1 MASVLV
7 VGDGPG
13 GLSAALFLAKNGMDV
28 AVFGQN
34 TTPMHKAMLYNYLGI
49 PELTGS
55 EFQRISRNQVAA
67 QGASIADA
75 QVAGIEKTRN
85 GFTLTTE
92 DGATREGQYLILA
105 AGTNV
110 KLGVSI
116 GLERGPD
123 GLECDRD
130 GRTAV
135 EGLYVVGWSTR
146 LRKTQA
152 IISAGQGASAALD
165 ILSIEAGEDVHDFDV
180 VS

>member
-28 AVFGQN
+28 VVFGQN

-55 EFQRISRNQVAA
+55 EFQRISRDQVAA
-67 QGASIADA
+67 QGARIEDV
-75 QVAGIEKTRN
+75 QVAGIEKTQA

-92 DGATREGQYLILA
+92 GGSTHNGDYLILA

-123 GLECDRD
+123 GLGCDRD
-130 GRTAV
+130 GRTAID
-135 EGLYVVGWSTR
+135 GLYVVGWSTR

>member
-13 GLSAALFLAKNGMDV
+13 GLSAALFLAKNGMEV
-28 AVFGQN
+28 TVFGQD

-49 PELTGS
+49 PELAGS
-55 EFQRISRNQVAA
+55 DFQRISRDQVKARGARIEDVQVAA
-67 QGASIADA
+67 
-75 QVAGIEKTRN
+75 VEKTHN
-85 GFTLTTE
+85 GFTVTTE
-92 DGATREGQYLILA
+92 DGATHEGNYLILA

-110 KLGVSI
+110 KLGVNI

-123 GLECDRD
+123 GLVCDRD

-152 IISAGQGASAALD
+152 IISAGQGASTALD
-165 ILSIEAGEDVHDFDV
+165 ILSTEAGEDVHDFDV

>member
-1 MASVLV
+1 MASVLI

-67 QGASIADA
+67 QGASIEDV
-75 QVAGIEKTRN
+75 QVAGIEKTRT

-92 DGATREGQYLILA
+92 DGATRNGQYLILA

-135 EGLYVVGWSTR
+135 DGLYVVGWSTR

>member
-55 EFQRISRNQVAA
+55 EFQRISRDQVTA
-67 QGASIADA
+67 QGARIEDG
-75 QVAGIEKTRN
+75 QVAGIEKTQA
-85 GFTLTTE
+85 GFTVTTQGG
-92 DGATREGQYLILA
+92 DTREGNYLILA

-123 GLECDRD
+123 GLVCDGD

>member
-28 AVFGQN
+28 AVFGQD

-55 EFQRISRNQVAA
+55 EFQRISRDQVNA
-67 QGASIADA
+67 QGARIEDVQIAG
-75 QVAGIEKTRN
+75 VEKTQT
-85 GFTLTTE
+85 GFTVTTE
-92 DGATREGQYLILA
+92 GGVTHEGNYLILA

-110 KLGVSI
+110 KLGMNI

-130 GRTAV
+130 GRTTV

-165 ILSIEAGEDVHDFDV
+165 ILSTEAGEDVHDFDV
-180 VS
+180 VG

>member
-67 QGASIADA
+67 QGASIEDV
-75 QVAGIEKTRN
+75 QVAGIEKSRT

-92 DGATREGQYLILA
+92 EGATREGQYLILA

-116 GLERGPD
+116 GLERGQD

-130 GRTAV
+130 GRTSI

>member
-28 AVFGQN
+28 AVFGQD
-34 TTPMHKAMLYNYLGI
+34 TTPMHKALLYNYLGI

-55 EFQRISRNQVAA
+55 EFQRISRDQVRA
-67 QGASIADA
+67 QGASIEDA
-75 QVAGIEKTRN
+75 QVSGLEKTQT
-85 GFTLTTE
+85 GFTVTTE
-92 DGATREGQYLILA
+92 GGTNHEGKYLILA
-105 AGTNV
+105 AGTNL
-110 KLGVSI
+110 KLGTSM

-123 GLECDRD
+123 GLVCDRD
-130 GRTAV
+130 GRTAI

-165 ILSIEAGEDVHDFDV
+165 ILSTEAGEDVHDFDV

>member
-28 AVFGQN
+28 AVFGQD

-55 EFQRISRNQVAA
+55 EFQRISRNQVES
-67 QGASIADA
+67 QGASIEDV
-75 QVAGIEKTRN
+75 QVAGIEKTPT

-92 DGATREGQYLILA
+92 GGATCEGQYLILA